1 MEFIKG
7 DFMKRSNIIL
17 LVLMLSLASVLPAL
31 AQDSE
36 NVSKLV
42 VQGEGKF
49 YAAPDVAS
57 ITLGV
62 ETRNA
67 SAAAAVTENAIL
79 MNRTIEALRAAG
91 IEERDIQTSN
101 FRLTTRPEEPKAMD
115 AASTGDENGEAAPPE
130 FIATNQV
137 TVRLNN
143 TDDVGKVLDAAVAA
157 GSNSIQGI
165 SFNLRD
171 PAPAKD
177 AALTMAIEDASRK
190 AGVAAAAAGVEL
202 GRIMEV
208 SEGYSFVSAR
218 SEVAFSV
225 AADAT
230 STPIQPGEM
239 EVTASVT
246 MTYEIS

>member
-1 MEFIKG
+1 M
-7 DFMKRSNIIL
+7 
-17 LVLMLSLASVLPAL
+17 LMLAASSMIPAL
-31 AQDSE
+31 AQDNVDE
-36 NVSKLV
+36 NLSKLI

-49 YAAPDVAS
+49 YAAPDVTS

-67 SAAAAVTENAIL
+67 SAAGAVAENAVL
-79 MNRTIEALRAAG
+79 MNSTISALLAAG
-91 IEERDIQTSN
+91 IEEKDIQTST
-101 FRLTTRPEEPKAMD
+101 FSLTTRQEEPEPLDTARTED
-115 AASTGDENGEAAPPE
+115 REVTPPE

-143 TDDVGKVLDAAVAA
+143 TEDVGKVLDAAVAA

-177 AALTMAIEDASRK
+177 AALVMAIEDASRK
-190 AGVAAAAAGVEL
+190 AGVAASAADVEL
-202 GRIMEV
+202 GRILEI

-218 SEVAFSV
+218 SDMAFSV
-225 AADAT
+225 AAPA
-230 STPIQPGEM
+230 TPIQPGQM